1 MSSYLSEFARQRSSG
16 EKTNKFSE
24 IQRQKQRI
32 SFRNGDR
39 SSNNASDKVLLQEL
53 MLLSWILVKGVPFNA
68 MDDSFFLEYHDIC
81 YWTRPPSRRRLS
93 GRLLDTLYEIVMEEI
108 RKDLQ
113 FAEFFSLTAD
123 GWTSKAQESFIGL
136 TIHFLTENVELRSFC
151 LSVIPLTASHTWLSV
166 AHAIA
171 VRLSNAVREDALLI
185 CTSTDTASNMLKV
198 ARGLQSNIDIADID
212 GLGPDD
218 WNKPMDIDD
227 ADVEGND
234 CYACSCVSMLWM
246 SVTVTEC
253 CFLHLTFR
261 IVVMRGP

>member
-1 MSSYLSEFARQRSSG
+1 
-16 EKTNKFSE
+16 
-24 IQRQKQRI
+24 
-32 SFRNGDR
+32 
-39 SSNNASDKVLLQEL
+39 
-53 MLLSWILVKGVPFNA
+53 

-123 GWTSKAQESFIGL
+123 CWTSKAQEFVYRVNDTFSDRECGT
-136 TIHFLTENVELRSFC
+136 TILLP
-151 LSVIPLTASHTWLSV
+151 LSYTPYRI
-166 AHAIA
+166 AHMAKCCA
-171 VRLSNAVREDALLI
+171 CHCCQAQQRRARRCS
-185 CTSTDTASNMLKV
+185 TSTDTASNMLIV

-246 SVTVTEC
+246 SDS
-253 CFLHLTFR
+253 H
-261 IVVMRGP
+261 